1 MRRLQVDKGV
11 KVFNVGDEFLLHV
24 FKAHLVASVCSILKL
39 GSVSEDIPHEKSLEW
54 LRSTAER
61 LIVDTLMPLSSSD
74 PVYTMHRSFLHTV
87 FLYVDLRKAI
97 RYEEGPHIVRMW
109 QLWLPRFIG
118 TGRKNYATESIHVL
132 SNLFAEYP
140 KHISYIA
147 TNNRTVNTKG
157 KIGHGKPID
166 QMVEH
171 YNL

>member
-74 PVYTMHRSFLHTV
+74 PAFIDPTDAGLDKLCNSTWISDTLDWVETGDQLLPTQQSLV
-87 FLYVDLRKAI
+87 SISCAI
-97 RYEEGPHIVRMW
+97 ES
-109 QLWLPRFIG
+109 G
-118 TGRKNYATESIHVL
+118 TPLTG
-132 SNLFAEYP
+132 
-140 KHISYIA
+140 
-147 TNNRTVNTKG
+147 
-157 KIGHGKPID
+157 
-166 QMVEH
+166 
-171 YNL
+171 